1 MAVTVIK
8 GSPEHRARVMRSIR
22 SYCYEIRL
30 LINTADHWNRLH
42 QSEQPIDIGDL
53 RQMLAE
59 GEDMLAK
66 DPGHGPIAPFTYLI
80 GRGSKTPQ

>member
-1 MAVTVIK
+1 
-8 GSPEHRARVMRSIR
+8 
-22 SYCYEIRL
+22 
-30 LINTADHWNRLH
+30 
-42 QSEQPIDIGDL
+42 
-53 RQMLAE
+53 MLAE